1 MSELSLSQIMNIT
14 TDSLHDAGINKS
26 SVGDAIKSDYNNAMD
41 RFGNWVAAPWKPASD
56 NIVVPSGTE
65 TLIGKDFSE
74 LYVSCDVKEYA
85 ASDGSMLIALDPG
98 SEYDTEM
105 HGGYLSMGTLSSY
118 ADMDIKTKLVYE
130 TTLLA
135 KKYAYQFDVDNPDAN
150 TALED
155 SFRDDIT
162 QYMLVSEANG
172 FDWDV
177 IVRESSNELQSET
190 SDCLEASKK
199 VIHGQYIQVDKNRTT
214 AVRANRLMVS
224 TAGPTY
230 TDMIMP
236 ALSDKLTM
244 SDMENYTSDIA
255 LSDDAGAF
263 DRFKYAF
270 GNFVKNVADKVK
282 TWWEKHSLIHFT
294 TTAVS
299 EVGKG
304 AVQTAKD
311 IAAVQNVDDTQLV
324 NESVENSADKSAV
337 ATEQSEDSNSGV
349 FEDTAVP
356 STGADVWNQ
365 ATNGVSYAVNKVQS
379 TPMGETVKNN
389 VQPYVDGAKSGLD
402 QVETA
407 GQTAKDFGSE
417 LIDGGKYG
425 LEQTEAVRQN
435 FKDFGNELINGGKYG
450 IEQMK
455 ERAQTYKTKQQES
468 QAQSVLGP
476 VTENDEN
483 SCEDYF
489 SQ

>member
-1 MSELSLSQIMNIT
+1 MSDLSLGQIMNVT
-14 TDSLHDAGINKS
+14 TDSLKEAGISKS

-41 RFGNWVAAPWKPASD
+41 RFGNWVVAPWKSAND

-85 ASDGSMLIALDPG
+85 TSDGNTLIALDPG

-105 HGGYLSMGTLSSY
+105 HGSYLSMGTLSSY

-135 KKYAYQFDVDNPDAN
+135 KKYAYQFDVDNPDTN

-172 FDWDV
+172 LDWDV

-199 VIHGQYIQVDKNRTT
+199 VIHGQYTQVDKNRTT

-263 DRFKYAF
+263 DRFKYVF
-270 GNFVKNVADKVK
+270 GHFVKNVADKVK
-282 TWWEKHSLIHFT
+282 TWWEKHSFIHFT

-337 ATEQSEDSNSGV
+337 ATEQSEDATIS
-349 FEDTAVP
+349 P
-356 STGADVWNQ
+356 TGADVWNQ
-365 ATNGVSYAVNKVQS
+365 ATSGVSYAVDKVQS
-379 TPMGETVKNN
+379 TPMGETVKNS

-417 LIDGGKYG
+417 LVDGGKYG

-455 ERAQTYKTKQQES
+455 EKVQTYKTKQQET

-483 SCEDYF
+483 SYEDYF